1 LTNKVYPV
9 KKRESLELKIEKLAF
24 GGKGISYIDNY
35 VIFVPK
41 TLPGDVVRAEIVK
54 RKTNYAET
62 RLLEIIKESH
72 LRQKAPCPYF
82 GWCGGCT
89 WQNLSY
95 TEQLKVKRE
104 LVKESIEHIAGLED
118 ITIFDTLPSKKDW
131 AYRNKMEFSFSDRC
145 WLLPVDLGNDSIKK
159 DFALGLHV
167 PGSFDKILNID
178 NCMLQSDA
186 ANEVLNIVKKY
197 SLENQLIPYGI
208 RNYGKYCNKYKRT
221 GEVISIGRSDYF

>member
-1 LTNKVYPV
+1 MINKVYPV
-9 KKRESLELKIEKLAF
+9 KKREILELKIEKLAF
-24 GGKGISYIDNY
+24 GGKGISYLDNY

-41 TLPGDVVRAEIVK
+41 TLPGDIVKAEIVK

-62 RLLEIIKESH
+62 RLLEILTESA

-95 TEQLKVKRE
+95 AQQL
-104 LVKESIEHIAGLED
+104 LVKKTMVKDSVEHIAGLEN
-118 ITIFDTLPSKKDW
+118 IKISDTLPSEQIW
-131 AYRNKMEFSFSDRC
+131 GYRNKMEFSFSDRC
-145 WLLPVDLGNDSIKK
+145 WLLPQDLGNDAIKK

-178 NCMLQSDA
+178 SIYRKLAKRLQ
-186 ANEVLNIVKKY
+186 K
-197 SLENQLIPYGI
+197 
-208 RNYGKYCNKYKRT
+208 
-221 GEVISIGRSDYF
+221 